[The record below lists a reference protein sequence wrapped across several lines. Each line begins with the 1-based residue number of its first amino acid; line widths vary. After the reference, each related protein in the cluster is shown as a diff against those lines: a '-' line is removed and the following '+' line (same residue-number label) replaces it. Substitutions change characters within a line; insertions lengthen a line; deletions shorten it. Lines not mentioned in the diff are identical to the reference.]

1 MNMCRHHGIL
11 LWGVKREQAVE
22 FCVCVKDFKK
32 MKPIVYKT
40 KLHPQIKRKKGLPF
54 YIERMKKNWTFYTG
68 FLLFFFLLY
77 FLSTFVWQ
85 IQFQGQVTYTK
96 ETLLKTVNSLQVYRG
111 MKRNRLHCDVTVSY
125 THQTLPTNS
134 RV

>member
-40 KLHPQIKRKKGLPF
+40 KLHPQIKKKKGFPF
-54 YIERMKKNWTFYTG
+54 YIGRMKKNWTFFSG
-68 FLLFFFLLY
+68 FLLFFFLLH

-111 MKRNRLHCDVTVSY
+111 MKRRSLHCDTIEKKIGRAHV
-125 THQTLPTNS
+125 
-134 RV
+134 

>member
-1 MNMCRHHGIL
+1 MGS
-11 LWGVKREQAVE
+11 KREQAVE

-40 KLHPQIKRKKGLPF
+40 KLHPQIKKKKGLPF

-77 FLSTFVWQ
+77 FLSTFVLA
-85 IQFQGQVTYTK
+85 IQFQGHVTYTK
-96 ETLLKTVNSLQVYRG
+96 ETHIK
-111 MKRNRLHCDVTVSY
+111 NRKFSAGIPWNETKPPAL
-125 THQTLPTNS
+125 
-134 RV
+134 